1 MKEEFRGS
9 TFSAQEEVKLF
20 KKEKN
25 VAWHF
30 KCNRV
35 QWDFN
40 EDIADS
46 IQQID
51 WSIEHGKPDYCREL
65 VADA

>member
-20 KKEKN
+20 KKEKD
-25 VAWHF
+25 VARHF

-35 QWDFN
+35 QLYFN

-51 WSIEHGKPDYCREL
+51 WSI
-65 VADA
+65 